1 MNTKIEAITDA
12 EWEIMRV
19 VWTKEETT
27 SNEIIDVLQGKTDW
41 KPSTVKTLLSRLVTK
56 HYLETRKE
64 GKQFI
69 YHALV
74 EESKAVKQVSEELF
88 DKICHK
94 KIGSLL
100 IDVMGEK
107 GWLEVGGCGM
117 VHPNVLKHVGID
129 AERFTGF
136 AFGIG
141 LDRFAM
147 LRYGVQDLRQFF
159 ENDAAFLK
167 QFHA

>member
-56 HYLETRKE
+56 HYLKTRKE

-107 GWLEVGGCGM
+107 ELSLSDIEIMEKILADKKKTAPETVACNCLPGQC
-117 VHPNVLKHVGID
+117 NC
-129 AERFTGF
+129 
-136 AFGIG
+136 
-141 LDRFAM
+141 
-147 LRYGVQDLRQFF
+147 
-159 ENDAAFLK
+159 
-167 QFHA
+167 

>member
-74 EESKAVKQVSEELF
+74 EESKAVKQVREELF

-107 GWLEVGGCGM
+107 ELSLSDIEIMEKILADKKKTAPETVACNCLPGQC
-117 VHPNVLKHVGID
+117 NC
-129 AERFTGF
+129 
-136 AFGIG
+136 
-141 LDRFAM
+141 
-147 LRYGVQDLRQFF
+147 
-159 ENDAAFLK
+159 
-167 QFHA
+167 

>member
-100 IDVMGEK
+100 TDVMGEK
-107 GWLEVGGCGM
+107 ELSLSDIEIMEKILADKKKTAPETVACNCLPGQC
-117 VHPNVLKHVGID
+117 NC
-129 AERFTGF
+129 
-136 AFGIG
+136 
-141 LDRFAM
+141 
-147 LRYGVQDLRQFF
+147 
-159 ENDAAFLK
+159 
-167 QFHA
+167 